1 MLVLRRS
8 DLETL
13 LAPRDVVDALAEAFR
28 RHAAGRTS
36 VPPRGVTPV
45 GDRGMLLVMPA
56 ASLPAPGQA
65 EAGGLGAKLVT
76 YYPRNREHGLPI
88 HLASYLLLDHA
99 TGEPRALLEA
109 GFMTALRTGATS
121 ALAARHLARPDSRR
135 VACFGTGV
143 QARQQLRCLAAVFAL
158 ERVVVLGR
166 DATRARRF
174 AESMAEE
181 LGVAAE
187 PSHDPRS
194 AVSGADIVTCATT
207 SPTPLFAGADLRP
220 GTHVDAVGAFRPETR
235 EVDTET
241 VRRARVVVDAYPAA
255 LAEAGDLLIPLGE
268 GAIAREHVV
277 AELAEL
283 VAGTRRGRTNADEVT
298 LFKSVGFALED
309 LATATL
315 AYNRA
320 KARSVGSEVSLA

>member
-1 MLVLRRS
+1 VLILGRA
-8 DLETL
+8 DLERL
-13 LAPRDVVDALAEAFR
+13 LAPRDVIDALAEAFR
-28 RHAAGRTS
+28 RHAAGQTS
-36 VPPRGVTPV
+36 VPPRSMTPV
-45 GDRGMLLVMPA
+45 GDGGVLLVMPA
-56 ASLPAPGQA
+56 ASLPAPGESQ
-65 EAGGLGAKLVT
+65 AGGLGAKLVT
-76 YYPRNREHGLPI
+76 YYPRNRERGLPI
-88 HLASYLLLDHA
+88 HLATYVLMDHA
-99 TGEPRALLEA
+99 TGEPRAFLEA

-135 VACFGTGV
+135 VACFGSGV
-143 QARQQLRCLAAVFAL
+143 QARQQLRCLAAIFAL

-166 DATRARRF
+166 DAARARGF
-174 AESMAEE
+174 AEAMAAE
-181 LGVAAE
+181 LGVAVEA
-187 PSHDPRS
+187 SDDPRA
-194 AVSGADIVTCATT
+194 AVSGADLVTCATT

-241 VRRARVVVDAYPAA
+241 VRRARVVVDAYTAA

-268 GAIAREHVV
+268 GAIRREHIL

-283 VAGTRRGRTNADEVT
+283 VAGTRRGRTSADQVT
-298 LFKSVGFALED
+298 LFKSVGWALED

-320 KARSVGSEVSLA
+320 KERSIGTEVTL

>member
-1 MLVLRRS
+1 MRTEGLTFEAHEIGATFRTLGRTVSETDIVTFVNLCGFTEPLFMDMEYVGREAVLRRS

-56 ASLPAPGQA
+56 ASLPAPGEA

-88 HLASYLLLDHA
+88 HLASYFLLDHA

-143 QARQQLRCLAAVFAL
+143 QARQQLRCLAAIFAL

-166 DATRARRF
+166 DAARPRGF
-174 AESMAEE
+174 VEALAAE
-181 LGVAAE
+181 LGVAVE
-187 PSHDPRS
+187 PSHDPR
-194 AVSGADIVTCATT
+194 
-207 SPTPLFAGADLRP
+207 
-220 GTHVDAVGAFRPETR
+220 
-235 EVDTET
+235 
-241 VRRARVVVDAYPAA
+241 AA
-255 LAEAGDLLIPLGE
+255 A
-268 GAIAREHVV
+268 
-277 AELAEL
+277 
-283 VAGTRRGRTNADEVT
+283 
-298 LFKSVGFALED
+298 S
-309 LATATL
+309 
-315 AYNRA
+315 
-320 KARSVGSEVSLA
+320 